1 MKCQNTADAVL
12 IACLFS
18 INFEYHKL
26 IMTMKK
32 LILTN
37 AAILASLFLQAQVE
51 VTTKNFELAS
61 QNKHKNWAII
71 DAGRDSIT
79 HEIYVKFAQSI
90 CDMNK
95 NVWTGTRTYKGLKWN
110 IDKLVFSDTYEFI
123 RTDTKKYES
132 SEEALLNDEFVF
144 GKTYMPIAAN
154 IGKSIWQG
162 GANLPRPVNNSF
174 MFSNVVSGTAG
185 ISGFKVNISAIGCQ
199 PLANDTKTQGTQCGE
214 IPVIENLS
222 SDDLKEAK
230 GQKWYPLYNNPVPGG
245 GNILFSTVGVN
256 PDPNKAHYVFR
267 KYNENA
273 TVIKEVT
280 FSYDYQCLPTVKE
293 IEKAPGVFDY
303 IIIMK
308 PFFYK
313 KSKQPTTNPLNFEY
327 IRVDG
332 ESFEV
337 KERINMEGIYGNWA
351 IEHVKEIDGVIYIV
365 GNSSNQKNTFTT
377 FDGFTIKEFPI
388 LQIAKI
394 SHGKVDYVKAFSKA
408 DLTGKI
414 QMVNGVKGKVE
425 PWLYF
430 NDVQIHAKNGNLFLS
445 GQTVKSINSKYEQ
458 DRSAI
463 VTMVFDS
470 DGNLNTYL
478 AKPEE
483 EYSRFNLHF
492 TKDGNTFYW
501 SFFDYAKY
509 NKMLNENG
517 AMEAKHKLG
526 LMSGLGICKY
536 SLTNKELSAFKSFNN
551 DEWVL
556 WFGSPILFENN
567 DEVVFQG
574 KKLTK
579 KAKEGEIVFIT
590 LKK

>member
-1 MKCQNTADAVL
+1 
-12 IACLFS
+12 
-18 INFEYHKL
+18 
-26 IMTMKK
+26 MKK
-32 LILTN
+32 FIITQLAI
-37 AAILASLFLQAQVE
+37 AASICLQAQVE
-51 VTTKNFELAS
+51 ITTKSFELAS
-61 QNKHKNWAII
+61 QNKHKNWGII
-71 DAGRDSIT
+71 EAGRDSNT
-79 HEIYVKFAQSI
+79 QEIYIKFAQSI
-90 CDMNK
+90 CDVSK
-95 NVWTGTRTYKGLKWN
+95 SVWTGTRTYKGLKWN
-110 IDKLVFSDTYEFI
+110 IDKLIFSSAYEYV
-123 RTDTKKYES
+123 RTDSKMYES
-132 SEEALLNDEFVF
+132 SEEALLNNEFVF
-144 GKTYMPIAAN
+144 GQTFMPTPVN
-154 IGKSIWQG
+154 IGKSFLQG
-162 GANLPRPVNNSF
+162 GANLPRKINNSF
-174 MFSNVVSGTAG
+174 MFTNVVTGTSGVT
-185 ISGFKVNISAIGCQ
+185 GFKVNVSSIGCQ
-199 PLANDTKTQGTQCGE
+199 PLANDTKTQGTFCGE
-214 IPVIENLS
+214 IPVVENLS
-222 SDDLKEAK
+222 SDDAKEAK
-230 GQKWYPLYNNPVPGG
+230 GQKWYPLYNNPVPNG

-256 PDPNKAHYVFR
+256 PDPNKSHYVFR

-337 KERINMEGIYGNWA
+337 KEKIKMEAVYGNWA
-351 IEHVKEIDGVIYIV
+351 VEYVKEVDGSVYIV
-365 GNSSNQKNTFTT
+365 GNSSNEKNTFTT
-377 FDGFTIKEFPI
+377 FDAFTIKEFPAF
-388 LQIAKI
+388 QIAKI
-394 SHGKVDYVKAFSKA
+394 SKGKLEYVKAFTTA
-408 DLTGKI
+408 DLNGKI
-414 QMVNGVKGKVE
+414 QVVRGVKGKVE

-430 NDVQIHAKNGNLFLS
+430 NDVQIHAKNSNLFIS
-445 GQTVKSINSKYEQ
+445 GQTVKSINGKFEQ

-463 VTMVFDS
+463 VTMIFDAN
-470 DGNLNTYL
+470 GNLNTYL

-501 SFFDYAKY
+501 SFFDYAEY

-517 AMEAKHKLG
+517 SMEAKHKLG

-536 SLTNKELSAFKSFNN
+536 NVTTKKLTDFQSFNN

-579 KAKEGEIVFIT
+579 KAKEGEIVFVT

>member
-1 MKCQNTADAVL
+1 
-12 IACLFS
+12 
-18 INFEYHKL
+18 
-26 IMTMKK
+26 MKK
-32 LILTN
+32 IILTN
-37 AAILASLFLQAQVE
+37 AAIIASLFLRAQVE
-51 VTTKNFELAS
+51 VTTKSFELAS
-61 QNKHKNWAII
+61 QNKHKNWGII

-79 HEIYVKFAQSI
+79 HEIYIKFAQSI

-95 NVWTGTRTYKGLKWN
+95 NIWTGTRTYKGLKWN
-110 IDKLVFSDTYEFI
+110 IDKLVFSNTYEYV
-123 RTDTKKYES
+123 RTDSKKYES
-132 SEEALLNDEFVF
+132 SEEALLNNEFVF
-144 GKTYMPIAAN
+144 GKTFMPTSAN
-154 IGKSIWQG
+154 IGKSFLQG
-162 GANLPRPVNNSF
+162 GANLPRNINNAF
-174 MFSNVVSGTAG
+174 MFTNVVTGTSGIT
-185 ISGFKVNISAIGCQ
+185 GFKVNVSSIGCQ
-199 PLANDTKTQGTQCGE
+199 PLANDTKTQGTFCGE
-214 IPVIENLS
+214 IPVVENLS

-337 KERINMEGIYGNWA
+337 KEKINMEAVYGNWA

-365 GNSSNQKNTFTT
+365 GNSSNEKNTFTT
-377 FDGFTIKEFPI
+377 FDAFTIKEFPV

-394 SHGKVDYVKAFSKA
+394 SQGKVDYVKALIKT

-414 QMVNGVKGKVE
+414 QVVTGVKGKVE

-430 NDVQIHAKNGNLFLS
+430 NDVQVQAKNGNLFIS
-445 GQTVKSINSKYEQ
+445 GQTVKSVNSKYEQ

-463 VTMVFDS
+463 VTMVFDAN
-470 DGNLNTYL
+470 GNLSTYL

-501 SFFDYAKY
+501 SFFDYAEY

-536 SLTNKELSAFKSFNN
+536 HITTKELSAFQSFNN
-551 DEWVL
+551 EEWVL
-556 WFGSPILFENN
+556 WYGSPILFENN

-579 KAKEGEIVFIT
+579 KAKEGEIVFVT